1 MAQSKG
7 SGSAVTSTS
16 RGKARTIGRCGM
28 ECEVEKAS
36 PEKRA
41 ETTRKLVVVT
51 AWAGE
56 TSTLPEDPSTVPSIR
71 EIA

>member
-1 MAQSKG
+1 M
-7 SGSAVTSTS
+7 
-16 RGKARTIGRCGM
+16 
-28 ECEVEKAS
+28 EVEKES

-56 TSTLPEDPSTVPSIR
+56 TSTLPEDPSTVPTIH

>member
-1 MAQSKG
+1 
-7 SGSAVTSTS
+7 
-16 RGKARTIGRCGM
+16 M

-51 AWAGE
+51 AWVGE
-56 TSTLPEDPSTVPSIR
+56 TSILPEDPSTVSSIH

>member
-1 MAQSKG
+1 MWRSPRAQGLLRPAPPEGKQG
-7 SGSAVTSTS
+7 QSAGGVWS
-16 RGKARTIGRCGM
+16 
-28 ECEVEKAS
+28 ELEKAS

-56 TSTLPEDPSTVPSIR
+56 TTTLPEDPSTVPSIH